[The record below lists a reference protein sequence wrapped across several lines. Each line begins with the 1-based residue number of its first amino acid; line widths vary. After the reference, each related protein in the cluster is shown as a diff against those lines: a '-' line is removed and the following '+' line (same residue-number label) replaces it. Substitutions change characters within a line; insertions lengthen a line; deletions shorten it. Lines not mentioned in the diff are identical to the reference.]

1 LEIRYGLGVFTFYYW
16 SVKRYLKDK
25 TIFFTM
31 KNSKPTEPL
40 LSEKEIERIKRLQSD
55 WGVTTDEVEINRALY
70 EAKE

>member
-1 LEIRYGLGVFTFYYW
+1 
-16 SVKRYLKDK
+16 
-25 TIFFTM
+25 M